1 MDKIIKL
8 LATEL
13 DPAATDPERLIA
25 VGKIA
30 TDLKAKGIHASQ
42 LVISTGDGH
51 IGGSS
56 IDWEAVADVQ
66 MSEIDRLQR
75 EISKLKAA
83 HKRAASGPA
92 SGKSRPFHRD
102 IRAAWVDVDQHGCV
116 KGSWNR

>member
-1 MDKIIKL
+1 MNKIIKL
-8 LATEL
+8 LAIAL
-13 DPAATDPERLIA
+13 DQAATDPERLIA
-25 VGKIA
+25 VGKITA
-30 TDLKAKGIHASQ
+30 ILNVAGLHASQ
-42 LVISTGDGH
+42 LVISTGDGQ

-56 IDWEAVADVQ
+56 MDWEAEAKRQ
-66 MSEIDRLQR
+66 MGEITRLQR

-92 SGKSRPFHRD
+92 SGKSRPFPRD